1 MATLRA
7 KATIGGF
14 MKCIIC
20 ALANVAGS
28 LLLLM
33 ATTAFAVLPDSGFYY
48 VAAESGKAFNIE
60 IQNSQLVIMGY
71 LYDQSG
77 DQFWVYSGGPMSS
90 DSTYSGPAYK
100 TTNGQP
106 LGGAYHPPT
115 NVPFGTA
122 TVTFTTTMTANI
134 NINGYTFAVERFPFG
149 IDLTPIMRNSGPG
162 ELPTSVAQPLLG
174 EWAFVEGG
182 GGSWFGE
189 RVVFTRVAATGEGAF
204 FAVGYKSGDPARHA
218 LGNYSSNQWHILMDS
233 SDSYYNFKTFVF
245 DGFNLVEGSDYTYLK
260 GSSPGAGFPM
270 IGYRIKSA
278 EAAAGLNA
286 PGVSKRMPRSDPS
299 QSDAKD
305 AAKASV
311 QPSKQVD
318 LADIDVR
325 ALESA
330 LRAMQQQAN

>member
-1 MATLRA
+1 
-7 KATIGGF
+7 

-33 ATTAFAVLPDSGFYY
+33 ATTASAVLPDSGFYY
-48 VAAESGKAFNIE
+48 VAAESGKGFNIE

-77 DQFWVYSGGPMSS
+77 NQFWVYSGGPMSS

-134 NINGYTFAVERFPFG
+134 NINGYTFAVTRFPFG
-149 IDLTPIMRNSGPG
+149 IDLGNTAPGNSGPG
-162 ELPTSVAQPLLG
+162 ELPTSVAEPLLG

-189 RVVFTRVAATGEGAF
+189 RVVFTRVAATGEGQF
-204 FAVGYKSGDPARHA
+204 FAVGYISGDPARHA
-218 LGNYSSNQWHILMDS
+218 LGNYTAYLGRWTVLINSSTSFTDLKV
-233 SDSYYNFKTFVF
+233 FTFV
-245 DGFNLVEGSDYTYLK
+245 GFNLVEGTHFTYPTGGAPS
-260 GSSPGAGFPM
+260 GSGLPM

-278 EAAAGLNA
+278 EAAAGGVG
-286 PGVSKRMPRSDPS
+286 PGVSRQMTRPDATSSDS
-299 QSDAKD
+299 ND
-305 AAKASV
+305 AAKASMQV
-311 QPSKQVD
+311 GDQVD
-318 LADIDVR
+318 LAHIDLIR
-325 ALESA
+325 KLESA